1 MFVWTRASKR
11 TRPMTRRPL
20 AAVAAMGAVAALA
33 LTACGGS
40 GNAAPKAD
48 GAPTELRVIESNKQ
62 DPTEIG
68 AEAGNYLNIWSK
80 CSPEVKVT
88 LTAGEK
94 VAEAVAAK
102 SADIG
107 IASPNRVIGAVS
119 QGLKATIIGSSM
131 PVWDQY
137 VVVRSD
143 SGINSIAD
151 LKGSTFAISSFGS
164 AGDYATQ
171 KIAREEGW
179 GPTDFKT
186 VTMGSLDGIMAG
198 LKSGTADAFLWSAQ
212 AAFGLEIEG
221 SAKVLGSVKDLV
233 GPNAMTVVFA
243 SDEIIQK
250 NPAAV
255 KSFAECYYKAT
266 EAIMDDETLANKMLV
281 ESWGMSPE
289 LAAKIIKDE
298 IPMSSRDGELSEEQ
312 LAGLLEAT
320 QFTIK
325 SAKALTLDDVKGMYK
340 YWKSL

>member
-1 MFVWTRASKR
+1 MFVWTRAGKR
-11 TRPMTRRPL
+11 TGPLTRL
-20 AAVAAMGAVAALA
+20 TACAAMGAVAALA

-40 GNAAPKAD
+40 GNAAPSSD
-48 GAPTELRVIESNKQ
+48 GGPAQLRVIESNKQ
-62 DPTEIG
+62 DPTELG

-80 CSPEVKVT
+80 CSPEVKVS

-107 IASPNRVIGAVS
+107 ITSPNRVIGAVS
-119 QGLKATIIGSSM
+119 QGLKGKIIGSSM

-143 SGINSIAD
+143 SGIQSIAD

-179 GPTDFKT
+179 GANDFKT

-198 LKSGTADAFLWSAQ
+198 LKSGTADAFLWSGQ
-212 AAFGLEIEG
+212 AAFGLELEG
-221 SAKVLGSVKDLV
+221 SARVLGSVRDLV

-255 KSFAECYYKAT
+255 KAFAECYYKAT
-266 EAIMDDETLANKMLV
+266 QAVMDDESLATKMLV
-281 ESWGMSPE
+281 DSWGMKPA
-289 LAAKIIKDE
+289 LAAKVIKDE
-298 IPMSSRDGELSEEQ
+298 IPMSSRDGELSQDQ

-325 SAKALTLDDVKGMYK
+325 SAKSLTIEDVKGMYK

>member
-1 MFVWTRASKR
+1 MFAWTQPSKKSGPAHL
-11 TRPMTRRPL
+11 T
-20 AAVAAMGAVAALA
+20 AFAAMAAATALA
-33 LTACGGS
+33 LTACGGNGS
-40 GNAAPKAD
+40 AAPTSD
-48 GAPTELRVIESNKQ
+48 GAPAQLRVIESNQ
-62 DPTEIG
+62 HDPTELG

-80 CSPEVKVT
+80 CTPEVKVN

-94 VAEAVAAK
+94 VAEAVAAN

-107 IASPNRVIGAVS
+107 ITSPNRVIGAVS
-119 QGLKATIIGSSM
+119 QGLKGKIIGSSM

-143 SGINSIAD
+143 SGAKSFSD

-171 KIAREEGW
+171 KVAHEEGW
-179 GPTDFKT
+179 GANDFKT

-198 LKSGTADAFLWSAQ
+198 LKSGTADAFLWSGQ
-212 AAFGLEIEG
+212 AAFGLELEG
-221 SAKVLGSVKDLV
+221 SARILGSVRDLV

-243 SDEIIQK
+243 SDEILQK

-255 KSFAECYYKAT
+255 KAFAECYYKAT
-266 EAIMDDETLANKMLV
+266 AAIMDDASVATKMLV
-281 ESWGMSPE
+281 DNWGMKPA
-289 LAAKIIKDE
+289 LASKIIKDE
-298 IPMSSRDGELSEEQ
+298 IPVNSRDGELSPDQ

-325 SAKALTLDDVKGMYK
+325 SAKSLTIDDVKGMYK

>member
-1 MFVWTRASKR
+1 MFSWIPARKKSGPPRRLPLLAS
-11 TRPMTRRPL
+11 M
-20 AAVAAMGAVAALA
+20 AAMSALA
-33 LTACGGS
+33 LTACGG
-40 GNAAPKAD
+40 GAN
-48 GAPTELRVIESNKQ
+48 GAPASDGGPTQIRVIESNKQ
-62 DPTEIG
+62 DPTELG
-68 AEAGNYLNIWSK
+68 AEAGDFMNIWPE
-80 CSPEVKVT
+80 CSPEVKVD

-94 VAEAVAAK
+94 VAEALAAK

-107 IASPNRVIGAVS
+107 ITSPNRVIGAVS
-119 QGLKATIIGSSM
+119 QGLKGKIIGASM

-137 VVVRSD
+137 VVVRKD
-143 SGINSIAD
+143 SKATSFAD

-171 KIAREEGW
+171 KIAHEEGW
-179 GPTDFKT
+179 GPNDFKT

-243 SDEIIQK
+243 TDEIIEK

-266 EAIMDDETLANKMLV
+266 EAMMEDSALATKMLV
-281 ESWGMSPE
+281 EDWGMSPE
-289 LAAKIIKDE
+289 LAARIIEHE
-298 IPMSSRDGELSEEQ
+298 IPLSSRDGELTPEQ
-312 LAGLLEAT
+312 LQGLLEAT

-325 SAKALTLDDVKGMYK
+325 SAKSLTIDDVKGMYK
-340 YWKSL
+340 HWKSL